1 VAASETDLAL
11 AHALADA
18 ADAITMARFRADDLV
33 VDTKPDLTPVSEADR
48 AVERAVR
55 EHLAT
60 TRPGDAVVGEE
71 YGVSAGAGSAR
82 RWIVDPID
90 GTKSYVR
97 GVPVWATLVALEED
111 GELSVGVVSAPAL
124 NRRWWAARGTGAW
137 SREHGVTRSLRVS
150 RIHDLSAA
158 QLCFSDYDSWQSE
171 GRLDGLLEL
180 SARCWRTRGYGDFWQ
195 HMLVAEGA
203 AEIAVDPGV
212 SVWDLAAVL
221 VVVREAGGRLTDLKG
236 AERADGGD
244 GVSTNGLLHAEVL
257 AALSR

>member
-1 VAASETDLAL
+1 
-11 AHALADA
+11 
-18 ADAITMARFRADDLV
+18 
-33 VDTKPDLTPVSEADR
+33 ADR

-137 SREHGVTRSLRVS
+137 ARENGVTRSLRVS
-150 RIHDLSAA
+150 RIRDLSAA
-158 QLCFSDYDSWQSE
+158 QLCFSDYDSWQGE

-221 VVVREAGGRLTDLKG
+221 IVVREAGGRLTDLEG